1 MLISGVTEKMNT
13 TGAII
18 YNLLN
23 FFSSALIGT
32 AIAVGLFIYNF
43 KFTAILVSVFG
54 LMYLIV
60 AYLFKIY
67 LNDFLFKFL
76 SLLTILKLILLI
88 IYLLNINN

>member
-1 MLISGVTEKMNT
+1 MNT

-23 FFSSALIGT
+23 FFSSILIGT
-32 AIAVGLFIYNF
+32 AITIGLFIYNF
-43 KFTAILVSVFG
+43 KLTTILVLVFG

-67 LNDFLFKFL
+67 LKKN
-76 SLLTILKLILLI
+76 SLILSK
-88 IYLLNINN
+88 